1 MYICSMYIMG
11 LKLESETSSD
21 EDHELCKK
29 LKDEKEMLLKELEQL
44 KAAKLLFS
52 DRQHHHQLI
61 EVEME
66 EMDDVVTQRLKFDDK
81 NYARGWCV

>member
-1 MYICSMYIMG
+1 MYIMG
-11 LKLESETSSD
+11 LKLESESSSN

-29 LKDEKEMLLKELEQL
+29 LKDEKKMLLKELEQL
-44 KAAKLLFS
+44 KAAKLQFS
-52 DRQHHHQLI
+52 TNRQHHHQHS

-66 EMDDVVTQRLKFDDK
+66 DVVTQRLKFDDE